1 MSEDDKAK
9 RERTSA
15 STSGNA
21 MWTAVSREALIA
33 GYKEDGR
40 TVYRR
45 EAKAKLVAA
54 ASAPGASVARVARE
68 HGVNAN
74 QLHAWVRLA
83 RKPQRER
90 SAKARFAVK
99 VGAGL
104 ERAAKLRAQ
113 SPQIHRQGVQLLP
126 VAMAEIAGT
135 VSAPTTSVPPSA
147 SRARLAIEIGGT
159 RIVVEA
165 GAVDRTTLSAVID
178 CVRESEVR

>member
-1 MSEDDKAK
+1 MSEDGKSK
-9 RERTSA
+9 IESA
-15 STSGNA
+15 SA
-21 MWTAVSREALIA
+21 MWTAVSREALIV

-83 RKPQRER
+83 REPQRER

-99 VGAGL
+99 VTAGL
-104 ERAAKLRAQ
+104 ERAARQRALRD
-113 SPQIHRQGVQLLP
+113 G
-126 VAMAEIAGT
+126 
-135 VSAPTTSVPPSA
+135 
-147 SRARLAIEIGGT
+147 AR
-159 RIVVEA
+159 
-165 GAVDRTTLSAVID
+165 
-178 CVRESEVR
+178 

>member
-1 MSEDDKAK
+1 MSEDGKSK
-9 RERTSA
+9 IESA
-15 STSGNA
+15 SA

-83 RKPQRER
+83 REPQRER

-99 VGAGL
+99 VAAGL
-104 ERAAKLRAQ
+104 ERAARQRTQ
-113 SPQIHRQGVQLLP
+113 SPQMDRLGVQLLP

-135 VSAPTTSVPPSA
+135 VSAPTTSGPPSD
-147 SRARLAIEIGGT
+147 SSARLAIEIGGA

-165 GAVDRTTLSAVID
+165 GALDRTTLSAVID
-178 CVRESEVR
+178 CLRQSEVR